1 MVPLTTILFRVLHP
15 LLNPTLTEVLLN
27 PTLTKVLLY
36 QTQLITTSWTMTF
49 RTHHP
54 NVHSDDPESEDEDE
68 AEWTK
73 EKMKPSAFSI
83 NINGVDSII
92 EERFKQ
98 ETMQVKENILHEY
111 RAIGGDLLG
120 E

>member
-1 MVPLTTILFRVLHP
+1 
-15 LLNPTLTEVLLN
+15 
-27 PTLTKVLLY
+27 
-36 QTQLITTSWTMTF
+36 
-49 RTHHP
+49 
-54 NVHSDDPESEDEDE
+54 
-68 AEWTK
+68 
-73 EKMKPSAFSI
+73 MKPSAFSI

>member
-1 MVPLTTILFRVLHP
+1 MDDDISYTPS
-15 LLNPTLTEVLLN
+15 
-27 PTLTKVLLY
+27 KC
-36 QTQLITTSWTMTF
+36 
-49 RTHHP
+49 
-54 NVHSDDPESEDEDE
+54 SDDPESEDEDE

-73 EKMKPSAFSI
+73 EKMKPSVFSI

-98 ETMQVKENILHEY
+98 ETMQVKENILNEY
-111 RAIGGDLLG
+111 RAIGGDLPG